1 MVSTVPFEVDLLAML
16 NVYPLLGAALLNRPR
31 ETLALLEDRLVRDVA
46 ASLLLH
52 LQSCVRRRSEATA
65 ERGAQELGGR
75 EEHHRD
81 PESRRRAAQDY
92 AKGEEEKLLLQTAPP
107 LKIRLTHLPKDRYME
122 RRTPLQI
129 RTHDEGKLVVITGR
143 VARAGDLQ
151 AVEEER
157 TMACRQCGHCFR
169 VFACPEQGYQLGLP
183 LKCPAGSAALREQM
197 RDRCGSQEESSS
209 AQSRRGG
216 ASGRGGWAPW
226 SRWRG
231 GRRGPC
237 EGETFD
243 SVGEAACLMDYQEI
257 KIRCSLA
264 GARKYLSRDP
274 AHRTLLPVVLLR
286 HLAGT
291 VSMGDIITV
300 VGIVGRRWQRVVRD
314 LRAEVELVLE
324 ANNVFH
330 IRPDPLAASRRS
342 VEMLF
347 QDPRL
352 LQVFQAH
359 QRKQRPLSAN
369 FENEDKPSRQ
379 ESLPTSAE
387 SATSSSSSSSPSF
400 SDGAAEP
407 GCPRKA
413 RKKLPGLEEV
423 FRAFWEST
431 RREPDAERDD
441 ETHAG
446 KGQSGWDE
454 WTARGR
460 LLDAACPSLY
470 GLAPAKLA
478 LLLTLISGCEA
489 RTVPSGGFG
498 DAQALA
504 AASFS
509 RDEERAAEVAERGS
523 RWKKFLSGASGE
535 TQREDDIWAPPSN
548 RAAYL
553 LWGRDTKGE
562 SEVKHEKK
570 ERLAEGDGRPD
581 REREGASATAGRED
595 DRDARPCATT
605 GGGGAGDAAR
615 AREAGKRMRDEDR
628 ESGEGC
634 TTRQKCHLLLL
645 GASGTGKS
653 TLLLA
658 GRSLAQKAFG
668 ATGIGCTAAG
678 LTCAAVRDASNGAW
692 HLDPGILVLADD
704 GVCCLDDLYLMKKDA
719 QAAIHEAMEQQSI
732 SVAKAGLV
740 TRLTAR
746 CSIIAASSTEK
757 GAVGGKSFAP
767 VSRLFGSDPRAS
779 SAGRERYEDLPCL
792 DANMPPPLFS
802 RFDAVVVLGDAPG
815 ALDAVTDFL
824 VGRAVDRRLRSQC
837 TRRTVAPVK
846 DGMHAP
852 PPGSSRASSPGAS
865 PLGALLTWTTS
876 LLRLYLAFVEKS
888 YFPGLSRQAG
898 QVLARYYTRLRA
910 VGTPQRSAVCHEA
923 SEALAA
929 LGAYAEPPG
938 ASGGGTGV
946 TMRFFEGLFRLT
958 QAHARLM
965 ARHEAK
971 RRDAVA
977 VIWMLETA
985 LCGNR
990 VVPGFKKGGSDG
1002 VPEGRHGL
1010 LLLSQPATAKVV
1022 ELLCVLPA
1030 REKENRAGSTAS
1042 PEHWPT
1048 GGGASNGGR
1057 REREE
1062 ATSGQL
1068 VYPSL
1073 QTVAGKA
1080 LHCDIRSEAQYL
1092 AVEELILRSLGL
1104 SKEN

>member
-143 VARAGDLQ
+143 VARA
-151 AVEEER
+151 
-157 TMACRQCGHCFR
+157 
-169 VFACPEQGYQLGLP
+169 EQGYQLGLP
-183 LKCPAGSAALREQM
+183 LKCPAGTRSALLLLP
-197 RDRCGSQEESSS
+197 SSS
-209 AQSRRGG
+209 SSSLSSSSLVPSHRRGSPG
-216 ASGRGGWAPW
+216 ADARPLWVPGRI
-226 SRWRG
+226 
-231 GRRGPC
+231 
-237 EGETFD
+237 E
-243 SVGEAACLMDYQEI
+243 
-257 KIRCSLA
+257 
-264 GARKYLSRDP
+264 
-274 AHRTLLPVVLLR
+274 
-286 HLAGT
+286 
-291 VSMGDIITV
+291 
-300 VGIVGRRWQRVVRD
+300 QRAEQK
-314 LRAEVELVLE
+314 RAEVELVLE